1 LGSAWFW
8 PHAAATGIAFFYALI
23 VTVVG
28 GLAIGLLLGYFRLM
42 GEVFDP
48 IVGATY
54 AIPKI
59 TLYPIILLVF
69 GLGLPAKVAFGALH
83 GIFPMIIFT
92 MSGVKTVRPVL
103 LRVARVMRL
112 SPIACMR
119 HVLAPS
125 ALPEIFTGFRIGFS
139 LTLLGTLIGEMF
151 ASERGLGFLLIRSID
166 QDDPA
171 TIMALTLMLFAVSAS
186 VGGVLLVID
195 KRLHRYKHAAGH

>member
-1 LGSAWFW
+1 
-8 PHAAATGIAFFYALI
+8 
-23 VTVVG
+23 
-28 GLAIGLLLGYFRLM
+28 
-42 GEVFDP
+42 
-48 IVGATY
+48 
-54 AIPKI
+54 
-59 TLYPIILLVF
+59 
-69 GLGLPAKVAFGALH
+69 
-83 GIFPMIIFT
+83 
-92 MSGVKTVRPVL
+92 VRPVL

-186 VGGVLLVID
+186 VGGVLLAID
-195 KRLHRYKHAAGH
+195 RRLHRYKHAAGH